1 MICCLMTKKVIDF
14 QQLKI
19 WNKKK
24 ISKIIKFTR
33 FSTWFGAEHVDA
45 GEHGELVP
53 QLGVCDY

>member
-1 MICCLMTKKVIDF
+1 MTKKVIDF